1 MIKFFWF
8 LSHMIFVLSFATVTA
23 ASAGADLT
31 GIPLVWKP
39 TDAVSSYDAI
49 DLTVFQNVTF
59 VVHPFNDVRRK
70 PSEIG
75 KNVEKRFSSEVRYV
89 RTRDNVSAWL
99 ADRFGEVLSEFEI
112 DVVKTDG
119 TYTLEGDIVKFYV
132 TEESMYKA
140 DVGLKMRLLSK
151 SGVVWEGMVT
161 ASSTRWGSS
170 YKAEN
175 YYEGLS
181 NAVISAVHSL
191 LKDEAFKQA
200 VLKNKK

>member
-1 MIKFFWF
+1 
-8 LSHMIFVLSFATVTA
+8 MIFVLSFATVTA

-59 VVHPFNDVRRK
+59 VVHLFNDVRKK

-89 RTRDNVSAWL
+89 STRDNVSAWL

>member
-1 MIKFFWF
+1 MIKVYWF
-8 LSHMIFVLSFATVTA
+8 LSQMIFVLSFATVTA
-23 ASAGADLT
+23 VSAGADLT
-31 GIPLVWKP
+31 DIPLVWKP

-59 VVHPFNDVRRK
+59 VVHQFNDVRKK

-75 KNVEKRFSSEVRYV
+75 KNIEKRSSSDVRYV
-89 RTRDNVSAWL
+89 STRDNVPAWL
-99 ADRFGEVLSEFEI
+99 ANRFGEVLSEFEI

-119 TYTLEGDIVKFYV
+119 TYTLEGDVVKFYV